1 MVGMAFAAVPLYRV
15 FCQATGFYG
24 TGRRAIVRADHR
36 VQPAWSPSPST
47 PMCAAW
53 PGGSSPVQASQ
64 TMHLGENK
72 LAFFRVTNTG
82 DKPVTGRA
90 IYNVTPAA
98 AGPYFSKLECF
109 CFKNQ
114 TLAPGET
121 VEFPVVYFVDP
132 RYGTNADTRGTPEI
146 TLSYTFFPAV
156 TGPRVSSNQ
165 GSAASHRRLAS
176 WRIAAGGAIA
186 PSRSTAGFER
196 RGTRHGS
203 RGRQARLPPGEPQP
217 VAAGRLDRGVGSG
230 AWPGDRPQGHL
241 RDSQGKLV
249 WSWRSARSACCGPWP
264 PGGPT

>member
-1 MVGMAFAAVPLYRV
+1 MASRRKLSNAGIGLICLTVFVAMVGMAFASVPLYRA

-24 TGRRAIVRADHR
+24 TARRATSGATTVSSRTVTVRFDTNVR
-36 VQPAWSPSPST
+36 GLSWRFEPVQP
-47 PMCAAW
+47 
-53 PGGSSPVQASQ
+53 SQ

-72 LAFFRVTNTG
+72 LAFFRATNTG

-90 IYNVTPAA
+90 IYNVTPLP

-132 RYGTNADTRGTPEI
+132 RYGTNADTAGTPEI

-165 GSAASHRRLAS
+165 GSAASAAAS
-176 WRIAAGGAIA
+176 PLG
-186 PSRSTAGFER
+186 
-196 RGTRHGS
+196 GS
-203 RGRQARLPPGEPQP
+203 RR
-217 VAAGRLDRGVGSG
+217 AGL
-230 AWPGDRPQGHL
+230 
-241 RDSQGKLV
+241 
-249 WSWRSARSACCGPWP
+249 
-264 PGGPT
+264 